1 MKIDPHISDAALLK
15 LIGERLARLRLARN
29 LTQEQLAQ
37 QAGLGLRTVQR
48 LELGLAATQL
58 SGFVRVCRVLG
69 LVEGFDTLIPEPVP
83 SPLAQLKLRG
93 RQRKRASTVKAAKP
107 AGKWQWGEQSGEGG
121 KQGGGTP

>member
-1 MKIDPHISDAALLK
+1 MKIDTHIADEALLK
-15 LIGERLARLRLARN
+15 LIGERLARLRLDRN

-69 LVEGFDTLIPEPVP
+69 LVEGFETLIPQPTP
-83 SPLAQLKLRG
+83 SPVAQLKLRG
-93 RQRKRASTVKAAKP
+93 RQRKRASSVKAVEP
-107 AGKWQWGEQSGEGG
+107 AGKWQWGEGG
-121 KQGGGTP
+121 NTP